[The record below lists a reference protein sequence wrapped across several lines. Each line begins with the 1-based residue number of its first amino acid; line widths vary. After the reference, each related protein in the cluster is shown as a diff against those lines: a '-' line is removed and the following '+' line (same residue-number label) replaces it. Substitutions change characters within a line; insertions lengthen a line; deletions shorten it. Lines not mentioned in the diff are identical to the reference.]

1 MAQPARGRLSQGQ
14 QTARAMRCSTLTLL
28 FLLTQDFCPCLQTA
42 GLTVPKV
49 SPGKKRQKRDWV
61 IPPINCPENERGP
74 FPKPLVQI
82 KSNRDKETM
91 VFYSITGQG
100 ADTPPVG
107 VFIIERETGWLKVT
121 EPLDREDISH
131 YTIVSH
137 AVSANGQPVE
147 DPMEIIITVSDQND
161 NKPQFTQS
169 IFTGSIEEGAK
180 PGTSVMQVT
189 ATDAD
194 DSVNTFN
201 GVIAYSILQQI
212 PEQPHRGMF
221 AINSETG
228 VISVLGTG
236 LDRETAPQY
245 RLTVQAADLQGEGFT
260 ASATA
265 VIEVQVKNTSEA
277 PSSSLTIHVLNTL
290 TGQPATGLATHLSQL
305 QGPGLQWMELMKS
318 STNVDG
324 HCPLFLAPGQVKA
337 GTYKLHFDT
346 GAYWQ
351 QLGYT
356 SFYPYVEVVFTV
368 TEQTRKLHI
377 PLLISPFS
385 YTTYKGS

>member
-1 MAQPARGRLSQGQ
+1 ALGVAGASRV
-14 QTARAMRCSTLTLL
+14 TL
-28 FLLTQDFCPCLQTA
+28 QDVF
-42 GLTVPKV
+42 
-49 SPGKKRQKRDWV
+49 GKL
-61 IPPINCPENERGP
+61 P
-74 FPKPLVQI
+74 
-82 KSNRDKETM
+82 
-91 VFYSITGQG
+91 
-100 ADTPPVG
+100 
-107 VFIIERETGWLKVT
+107 
-121 EPLDREDISH
+121 
-131 YTIVSH
+131 
-137 AVSANGQPVE
+137 
-147 DPMEIIITVSDQND
+147 
-161 NKPQFTQS
+161 
-169 IFTGSIEEGAK
+169 
-180 PGTSVMQVT
+180 
-189 ATDAD
+189 
-194 DSVNTFN
+194 
-201 GVIAYSILQQI
+201 
-212 PEQPHRGMF
+212 
-221 AINSETG
+221 
-228 VISVLGTG
+228 
-236 LDRETAPQY
+236 
-245 RLTVQAADLQGEGFT
+245 
-260 ASATA
+260 
-265 VIEVQVKNTSEA
+265 VKNTSEA

>member
-1 MAQPARGRLSQGQ
+1 M
-14 QTARAMRCSTLTLL
+14 
-28 FLLTQDFCPCLQTA
+28 
-42 GLTVPKV
+42 
-49 SPGKKRQKRDWV
+49 
-61 IPPINCPENERGP
+61 
-74 FPKPLVQI
+74 
-82 KSNRDKETM
+82 
-91 VFYSITGQG
+91 
-100 ADTPPVG
+100 
-107 VFIIERETGWLKVT
+107 
-121 EPLDREDISH
+121 
-131 YTIVSH
+131 
-137 AVSANGQPVE
+137 
-147 DPMEIIITVSDQND
+147 
-161 NKPQFTQS
+161 
-169 IFTGSIEEGAK
+169 GAK
-180 PGTSVMQVT
+180 NSVTLNSCLGTSVMQVT

-194 DSVNTFN
+194 DSVNTYN
-201 GVIAYSILQQI
+201 GVITYSILQQI

-245 RLTVQAADLQGEGFT
+245 RLTVQAADLQGYGLT

-385 YTTYKGS
+385 YTTYKGH